1 MSITTTQQ
9 GRRNG
14 FQSGEAMEHWKVLPA
29 IMVGWQEKSLNSR
42 HSKMAK
48 AVTFWPWWQPFNSF
62 CFQIT
67 SFVPLFPFF
76 LFTTQKSGGG
86 GWGTWLPSAPP
97 LPPVSPALHN
107 YCSYIQFNSGCCNSC
122 IFIAR
127 AKILTRK
134 EEKRTKTAVKQQQ
147 SHRRK
152 QTKTNISKKT
162 P

>member
-14 FQSGEAMEHWKVLPA
+14 FQSGGAMEHWKVLPA

-42 HSKMAK
+42 HSTMAK

-62 CFQIT
+62 CFQII

-86 GWGTWLPSAPP
+86 GWGPWPPSAPLFP
-97 LPPVSPALHN
+97 WYPRPCTTIVL
-107 YCSYIQFNSGCCNSC
+107 
-122 IFIAR
+122 IFSS
-127 AKILTRK
+127 
-134 EEKRTKTAVKQQQ
+134 TAVVVTAASLLLELKF
-147 SHRRK
+147 
-152 QTKTNISKKT
+152 
-162 P
+162 